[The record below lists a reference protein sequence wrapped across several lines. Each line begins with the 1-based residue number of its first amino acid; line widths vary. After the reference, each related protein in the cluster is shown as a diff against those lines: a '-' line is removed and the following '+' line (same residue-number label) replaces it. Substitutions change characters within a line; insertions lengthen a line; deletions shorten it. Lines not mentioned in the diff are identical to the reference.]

1 MAISATRKRQFLLF
15 TIVVY
20 GLTFYAVYHATRTS
34 ISFLQTVIKL
44 TEGFNVIILAVFTI
58 LNSALLW
65 KLSTLALFGDLRL
78 IEYEHIFERLPFTI
92 INTVFMSSMFNEHDF
107 FTVALFG
114 LLLLYMKV
122 FHWILKDR
130 LEALLQTIQ
139 DSTRIANLIFTRFS
153 LNLIL
158 LAVADYHI
166 VSHCVSNSLSNSF
179 GASTSVHL
187 MIGME
192 FTMLLIDLLNLFLHA
207 SLSFYEFYRSQ
218 ASNVLDNENIV
229 NNGDDDDDDSQFTGL
244 EGKFMYER
252 IIDIFTR
259 FLKAVIHTLML
270 IPFRMPIMLI
280 KDVLWDFLTLYQ
292 NVTSLWK
299 IWRNNKQLDD
309 KLPTMTHEELQQID
323 NICIVCMDE
332 LLPESETQHHHSK
345 IDAKYKPKRLPCGH
359 VLHLYCLKNWMER
372 SQTCPICRLAVFDET
387 GNVVQSSAST
397 TSRPSSA
404 PTTTSNPVEE
414 RSTTAAPAAPAAPA
428 ADATLQ
434 RNDTSLA
441 QEDQLQQEQQ
451 HTPQQQPNIN
461 SWYSFPI
468 EESNDNSITFK
479 LLDSRTNKPIPAK
492 LLIDKK
498 ETITDNIND
507 NPDSESHDRTD
518 DQQAVKQKII
528 IPDELM
534 NSSQTIEGLKRRVSE
549 LESQVQELNKRLRK
563 D

>member
-44 TEGFNVIILAVFTI
+44 TEGFNVIILAFFTI

-139 DSTRIANLIFTRFS
+139 DSTRIANLILTRFS

-158 LAVADYHI
+158 LAVADYQI

-192 FTMLLIDLLNLFLHA
+192 FTMLLIDLLNVFLHA

-218 ASNVLDNENIV
+218 ASDVLNNENIV

-252 IIDIFTR
+252 IIDIITR
-259 FLKAVIHTLML
+259 FLKTVIHTLML
-270 IPFRMPIMLI
+270 ILFRMPIMLI

-309 KLPTMTHEELQQID
+309 KLPTMTHEELKETD

-332 LLPESETQHHHSK
+332 LLPESETQHRHNN

-387 GNVVQSSAST
+387 GNVVQSNAST
-397 TSRPSSA
+397 NSRPASA
-404 PTTTSNPVEE
+404 GTATATATATSNPVEDS
-414 RSTTAAPAAPAAPA
+414 STTAAPAV
-428 ADATLQ
+428 DATPQ
-434 RNDTSLA
+434 PNATSSTQEA
-441 QEDQLQQEQQ
+441 QLQEQQ
-451 HTPQQQPNIN
+451 QTPQQQQQQPNIN

-479 LLDSRTNKPIPAK
+479 LLDSRTNKPISAQI
-492 LLIDKK
+492 LIDKK
-498 ETITDNIND
+498 ETITDDSTND
-507 NPDSESHDRTD
+507 NESHDRLD
-518 DQQAVKQKII
+518 DQQEVKQKII
-528 IPDELM
+528 IPDELI